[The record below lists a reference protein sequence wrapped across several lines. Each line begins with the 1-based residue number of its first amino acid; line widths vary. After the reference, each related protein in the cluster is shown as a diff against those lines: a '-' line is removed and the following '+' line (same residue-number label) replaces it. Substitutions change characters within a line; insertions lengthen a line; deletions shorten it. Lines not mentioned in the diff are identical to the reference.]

1 MPQSFI
7 IVSITYTAAAVFIA
21 AAIKLRKVTGGPI
34 KPKFQKTQ
42 TMLIAKRNHKDPV
55 VILDANAFFKIL
67 EKVRL

>member
-7 IVSITYTAAAVFIA
+7 IASITYTAAVVFIA

-42 TMLIAKRNHKDPV
+42 TMLIAKRNHKS
-55 VILDANAFFKIL
+55 ILLIL
-67 EKVRL
+67 IPFYMSLYVQIF